1 MRLTS
6 DLWVSAYLRRR
17 NSAGKP
23 SVLVRRGAKEAGAIF
38 VRVDRLDGTH
48 DLYEPA
54 SQLSYSEDNS
64 RQGDRLFRRCLE
76 AVSTFDI
83 MDRLEKEAKFDS
95 DFWVVETECADAV
108 HDLMLAE
115 D

>member
-17 NSAGKP
+17 NAKGKP
-23 SVLVRRGAKEAGAIF
+23 SVLIRRGAKEAGAIF
-38 VRVDRLDGTH
+38 IRVDRLDGTH

-54 SQLSYSEDNS
+54 SQLSYSEEHE
-64 RQGDRLFRRCLE
+64 RLGDRLFHRSLE
-76 AVSTFDI
+76 AVSTFDV

-95 DFWVVETECADAV
+95 DFWVVETECAQASSDI
-108 HDLMLAE
+108 MLA
-115 D
+115 DD

>member
-23 SVLVRRGAKEAGAIF
+23 SVLVRRGAREAGAIF
-38 VRVDRLDGTH
+38 VRVDRLDGMH

-54 SQLSYSEDNS
+54 SQLSYSEENS
-64 RQGDRLFRRCLE
+64 RLGDRLFRRCLE

-83 MDRLEKEAKFDS
+83 MDRLEKEEKFDS
-95 DFWVVETECADAV
+95 DFWVVETECAEAS
-108 HDLMLAE
+108 HDLLLA
-115 D
+115 DD